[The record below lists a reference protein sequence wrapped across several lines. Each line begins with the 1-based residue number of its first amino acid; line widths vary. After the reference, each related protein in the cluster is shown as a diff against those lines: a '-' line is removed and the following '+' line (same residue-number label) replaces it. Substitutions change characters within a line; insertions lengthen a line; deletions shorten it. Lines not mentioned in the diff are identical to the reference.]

1 MKLIDLKI
9 GCSGTVVRVPAAR
22 LKEIGLVPGTRVT
35 IVSKGLFGNPLEI
48 AFAGNYLL
56 IDRKTA
62 EQTEVE
68 PCG

>member
-35 IVSKGLFGNPLEI
+35 IVSKGL
-48 AFAGNYLL
+48 AGNYLL